1 MNRTLWM
8 FPRNI
13 RTAKPAELGMVV
25 RALSNALASSKDS
38 YLDQDSQD
46 VYSSTLDNLNLKN
59 GGKLQSSNSG
69 GMRTYLA
76 YLEQLGLIFRRSA
89 NKKKNIKAGVYL
101 TLAGVEVANL
111 KDPVSVMI
119 KQTLRMQF
127 PSPYSQGPQ
136 VNIHSSVEVKPA
148 IFITKM
154 AESVDLNNYIS
165 SEDAAIAVIYGR
177 TMKDLKTVIAK
188 CLKAR
193 IHYRNN
199 RNKNNEIKR
208 IEAIK
213 SILDNPTSDL
223 FTNKTKGNPVDDRVV
238 DILAIGNTII
248 NRLTSTGILL
258 KKIGTLSDYGTEIL
272 NLNQKYKSV
281 ISSINKEKIVSQN
294 AYTDRESWQRNLGR
308 GNKSKDNRRNIKCKK
323 YNLTEIKEQFKQ
335 DTLAAYNQYGT
346 LFDKDNFCES
356 YSSKMGKSISDL
368 RKIVD
373 AVLPNANGDNER
385 QLIETGSDI
394 TRHRDFEINITHYLR
409 NAFSKADVIHTGQK
423 IRADKTKTR
432 HNFADVL
439 YHSSDHSV
447 VLIDA
452 KSLSGKSEYKYGA
465 NESGK
470 SEDYAKYS
478 NEIFPHSQDKQKCF
492 VIISPRF
499 SEKAFEHASDSEKR
513 TKVPFK
519 LVDIN
524 ELIELVDNSR
534 NNDIKFVSDILAH

>member
-46 VYSSTLDNLNLKN
+46 VYSSTLNNLNLKN

-69 GMRTYLA
+69 GIRTYLA

-127 PSPYSQGPQ
+127 PSPYSQGRH

-154 AESVDLNNYIS
+154 AESVELNNYIS
-165 SEDAAIAVIYGR
+165 SEDAAIAVIYGH

-193 IHYRNN
+193 LHYRNN
-199 RNKNNEIKR
+199 KNKNNKTKR

-223 FTNKTKGNPVDDRVV
+223 FTNKTKGNPVDKRVD
-238 DILAIGNTII
+238 DIFAIGNTII

-258 KKIGTLSDYGTEIL
+258 KKIGTLSDYETEIL
-272 NLNQKYKSV
+272 ILNKKYKSV
-281 ISSINKEKIVSQN
+281 ISIINKEKIVSPK
-294 AYTDRESWQRNLGR
+294 AYANQEYWQRNLGR
-308 GNKSKDNRRNIKCKK
+308 GHKTKDTRKNVKCRK
-323 YNLTEIKEQFKQ
+323 YNLKEIKEQFKQ

-346 LFDKDNFCES
+346 LFDKDNFCKS
-356 YSSKMGKSISDL
+356 YSTKMGKSISDL

-373 AVLPNANGDNER
+373 EVLPNANGDNER

-394 TRHRDFEINITHYLR
+394 NRHRDFEINITHYLR
-409 NAFSKADVIHTGQK
+409 NAFSKADVEHIGQK
-423 IRADKTKTR
+423 KRQDTT
-432 HNFADVL
+432 HTNSDFADVM
-439 YHSSDHSV
+439 YHSSDHSIIQ
-447 VLIDA
+447 IDA
-452 KSLSGKSEYKYGA
+452 KALSGKKEYSYPGTDMA
-465 NESGK
+465 K
-470 SEDYAKYS
+470 SEAYVKYPE
-478 NEIFPHSQDKQKCF
+478 EIFPHEGDKQQCF
-492 VIISPRF
+492 VIVSPRF
-499 SEKAFEHASDSEKR
+499 KEKAYLRVSKSEKR
-513 TKVPFK
+513 TKVPFR
-519 LVDIN
+519 LISIN
-524 ELIELVDNSR
+524 ELIELVDGAKS
-534 NNDIKFVSDILAH
+534 NDVKFVSDILAH